1 MFMCTIYFWYW
12 IWKSEYCNRKY
23 RCSCRGNVFLV
34 HVQCEDL
41 PSMCDIISSD
51 VCLKIH
57 WIEFLFML
65 CQLYMIS
72 VTKTQVAVWKEKIL
86 WKNIIFSQEQGL
98 PIISSFDQQNLYL
111 LTKLWPKQCRQHS
124 ISCPKY
130 FIDYFTNYS
139 FRHVADFASA
149 WISNYFYF
157 VIEGIALFKGKLESW
172 TCFC

>member
-1 MFMCTIYFWYW
+1 MYFQSMFNVKIYVQFVTSSVVTSVWKFIGLNSCSCFVSFTWFQWLRHKLLFGRKIYF
-12 IWKSEYCNRKY
+12 E
-23 RCSCRGNVFLV
+23 
-34 HVQCEDL
+34 
-41 PSMCDIISSD
+41 
-51 VCLKIH
+51 
-57 WIEFLFML
+57 
-65 CQLYMIS
+65 
-72 VTKTQVAVWKEKIL
+72 KT
-86 WKNIIFSQEQGL
+86 IFSQEQGL
-98 PIISSFDQQNLYL
+98 LIISSFDQQNLYL

-149 WISNYFYF
+149 WICNYFYF